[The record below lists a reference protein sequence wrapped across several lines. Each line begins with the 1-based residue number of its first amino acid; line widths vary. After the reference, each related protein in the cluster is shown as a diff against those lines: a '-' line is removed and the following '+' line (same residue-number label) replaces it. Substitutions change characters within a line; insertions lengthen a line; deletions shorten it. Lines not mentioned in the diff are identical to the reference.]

1 MKSSQ
6 KQPKTIDIDSQDM
19 IGYIRKLSTLID
31 DSYRL
36 GNYIKVTK
44 QVNKIVILGMG
55 GSAIAG
61 ELLKLYVEDFC
72 TLPVFVIRNYT
83 LPKFVDDKTLCF
95 ACSYSGNTEETL
107 GAYREARQR
116 GCQIVVITSGGKL
129 MKAAEADRLQVVPI
143 PKGIQP
149 RAAFEFCFFPML
161 ATLENARF
169 IPAQAHHVKE
179 VVDQLRKPGYEEIA
193 KELAKKL
200 FGKTPVIYASEKF
213 SAVAY
218 RWKTQFCE
226 NSKILA
232 YHHVFPE
239 MNHNELTGFENP
251 QGKFHIVLFSSVL
264 DHRRIQKK
272 MKICE
277 KIFRRTAE
285 LTVFN
290 LKGQNTIREI
300 FSATYTGDLTS
311 YYLALLYKVDPS
323 PVKLVEE
330 LKKEMGPFI

>member
-1 MKSSQ
+1 MKNAPKAP
-6 KQPKTIDIDSQDM
+6 KQINIDSQDM
-19 IGYIRKLSTLID
+19 LGHIQKLPSLID

-36 GNYIKVTK
+36 GQYVKVTK
-44 QVNKIVILGMG
+44 QVNKILIVGMG
-55 GSAIAG
+55 GSSIAG
-61 ELLKLYVEDFC
+61 ELLKTYLEDIC
-72 TLPVFVIRNYT
+72 PLPIFVVRNYT
-83 LPKFVDDKTLCF
+83 LPKFIDDKTLCF

-107 GAYREARQR
+107 GAYREARKR
-116 GCQIVVITSGGKL
+116 NCQIVVITSGGKL
-129 MKAAEADRLQVVPI
+129 MKAAEADRLQIVPI

-161 ATLENARF
+161 ATLENARI
-169 IPAQAHHVKE
+169 IPPQSKHVKE
-179 VVDQLRKPGYEEIA
+179 VVNQLRKPGYGKIA
-193 KELAKKL
+193 KDIAQKIY
-200 FGKTPVIYASEKF
+200 GQTPIIYASEKF
-213 SAVAY
+213 SEVAY

-251 QGKFHIVLFSSVL
+251 QGKFHVILFKSVL
-264 DHRRIQKK
+264 DHRRVQKK

-277 KIFRRTAE
+277 KIFKRTAG

-290 LKGQNTIREI
+290 LKGQNLITEI
-300 FSATYTGDLTS
+300 FSATYTGDLVS
-311 YYLALLYKVDPS
+311 YYLALMYKVDPS

-330 LKKEMGPFI
+330 LKKEMGPFV